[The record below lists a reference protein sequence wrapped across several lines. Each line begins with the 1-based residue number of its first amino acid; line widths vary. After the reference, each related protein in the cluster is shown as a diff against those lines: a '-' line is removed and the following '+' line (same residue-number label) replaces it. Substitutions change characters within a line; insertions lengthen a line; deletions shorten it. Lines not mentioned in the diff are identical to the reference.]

1 MYGIADFLSLS
12 HFFVDLYIDLIHL
25 CLFKLYY
32 GNFLI
37 HNLFKKPPK
46 TDKIMEKG
54 VRKMNCKTIFSEV
67 CLNEIDVCFYILRIK
82 RL

>member
-1 MYGIADFLSLS
+1 MYAIADFLSLS
-12 HFFVDLYIDLIHL
+12 HFFVDLYLDLIHL
-25 CLFKLYY
+25 CLFKLCY

-67 CLNEIDVCFYILRIK
+67 FLNEIDVCFYILRIK

>member
-1 MYGIADFLSLS
+1 MYCIADFSSLS
-12 HFFVDLYIDLIHL
+12 HFFVDLHIDLIHCIYL
-25 CLFKLYY
+25 NY

-67 CLNEIDVCFYILRIK
+67 FLNEIDVCLYILRIK